1 MSGRIWEE
9 PGQVKKLQ
17 GIFTQSFYFCC
28 KACGKTWQ
36 SEMILFV
43 NIININREHFWK
55 LGDCPKTHGTK
66 KHFCLDTDIKDMLQK
81 LTCLNVHPI
90 MIKIA
95 NHKTGGWTQQKSA
108 VISPLHTISTRNKRL
123 KSNCVALP
131 VTDNYSVMEFEWR
144 QHWPEGSRRN

>member
-1 MSGRIWEE
+1 
-9 PGQVKKLQ
+9 
-17 GIFTQSFYFCC
+17 
-28 KACGKTWQ
+28 
-36 SEMILFV
+36 MILFV

-81 LTCLNVHPI
+81 LTYLNVHPI
-90 MIKIA
+90 MIKLPTT
-95 NHKTGGWTQQKSA
+95 KLGGELSKKA
-108 VISPLHTISTRNKRL
+108 GPYLHTISTRNKRL

-144 QHWPEGSRRN
+144 QH